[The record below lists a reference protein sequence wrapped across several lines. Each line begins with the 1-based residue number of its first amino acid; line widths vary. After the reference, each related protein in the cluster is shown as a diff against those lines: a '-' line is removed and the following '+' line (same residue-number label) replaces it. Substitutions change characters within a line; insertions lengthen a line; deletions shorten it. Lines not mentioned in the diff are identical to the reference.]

1 MPLRRFSPGLK
12 AQFAFGMVFLFVQ
25 PDASA
30 ADISAQ
36 QIGGVI
42 IPQAFSQALQDGMSV
57 PLYIHLAGS
66 QGRQDDQRIGSAF
79 IWLDDGQLRIRKIQ
93 LEESEDNASVSEQ
106 TRQQLM
112 TLANAPFS
120 TGLVAVNRTVNYIK
134 RCMNAILL
142 VTDLPVECSTP
153 GTCSP

>member
-1 MPLRRFSPGLK
+1 MPLRRFSPRLK

-66 QGRQDDQRIGSAF
+66 QTISKSAALLSGWTMDSYASGKYSWKRVK
-79 IWLDDGQLRIRKIQ
+79 ITPVSANKLD
-93 LEESEDNASVSEQ
+93 SS
-106 TRQQLM
+106 
-112 TLANAPFS
+112 
-120 TGLVAVNRTVNYIK
+120 
-134 RCMNAILL
+134 
-142 VTDLPVECSTP
+142 
-153 GTCSP
+153 

>member
-66 QGRQDDQRIGSAF
+66 QGRQDESAALLSGWMMDSYASGKYSWKRVK
-79 IWLDDGQLRIRKIQ
+79 ITPVSANKLD
-93 LEESEDNASVSEQ
+93 SS
-106 TRQQLM
+106 
-112 TLANAPFS
+112 
-120 TGLVAVNRTVNYIK
+120 
-134 RCMNAILL
+134 
-142 VTDLPVECSTP
+142 
-153 GTCSP
+153 

>member
-112 TLANAPFS
+112 CIGSDTSGIRFIFCIY
-120 TGLVAVNRTVNYIK
+120 NRN
-134 RCMNAILL
+134 RILRL
-142 VTDLPVECSTP
+142 IISNNDRNKK
-153 GTCSP
+153 

>member
-57 PLYIHLAGS
+57 PLYIHLARVARTIS
-66 QGRQDDQRIGSAF
+66 ESAALLSGWMMDSYASGKYSWKRVK
-79 IWLDDGQLRIRKIQ
+79 ITPVSANKLD
-93 LEESEDNASVSEQ
+93 SN
-106 TRQQLM
+106 
-112 TLANAPFS
+112 
-120 TGLVAVNRTVNYIK
+120 
-134 RCMNAILL
+134 
-142 VTDLPVECSTP
+142 
-153 GTCSP
+153 

>member
-93 LEESEDNASVSEQ
+93 LEESEDV
-106 TRQQLM
+106 
-112 TLANAPFS
+112 
-120 TGLVAVNRTVNYIK
+120 
-134 RCMNAILL
+134 
-142 VTDLPVECSTP
+142 
-153 GTCSP
+153 GTERV

>member
-1 MPLRRFSPGLK
+1 MDNDNAFTTVLPGLK

-66 QGRQDDQRIGSAF
+66 QVARRSANRQRFYLAGRWTATHPENTAGR
-79 IWLDDGQLRIRKIQ
+79 
-93 LEESEDNASVSEQ
+93 E
-106 TRQQLM
+106 
-112 TLANAPFS
+112 
-120 TGLVAVNRTVNYIK
+120 
-134 RCMNAILL
+134 
-142 VTDLPVECSTP
+142 
-153 GTCSP
+153 

>member
-66 QGRQDDQRIGSAF
+66 RGRQGRSANRQRFLSGWMMDSYASGKYSWKRVKITPVSANK
-79 IWLDDGQLRIRKIQ
+79 LD
-93 LEESEDNASVSEQ
+93 SS
-106 TRQQLM
+106 
-112 TLANAPFS
+112 
-120 TGLVAVNRTVNYIK
+120 
-134 RCMNAILL
+134 
-142 VTDLPVECSTP
+142 
-153 GTCSP
+153 

>member
-79 IWLDDGQLRIRKIQ
+79 IWLDDGQLRIRQKYSWKRVKITP
-93 LEESEDNASVSEQ
+93 VS
-106 TRQQLM
+106 
-112 TLANAPFS
+112 ANKLDS
-120 TGLVAVNRTVNYIK
+120 
-134 RCMNAILL
+134 
-142 VTDLPVECSTP
+142 S
-153 GTCSP
+153 

>member
-1 MPLRRFSPGLK
+1 MDNDNAFTTVLPGLK

-66 QGRQDDQRIGSAF
+66 QGARTISESAALLSGWMMDSYASGKYSWKRVK
-79 IWLDDGQLRIRKIQ
+79 ITPVSANKLD
-93 LEESEDNASVSEQ
+93 SS
-106 TRQQLM
+106 
-112 TLANAPFS
+112 
-120 TGLVAVNRTVNYIK
+120 
-134 RCMNAILL
+134 
-142 VTDLPVECSTP
+142 
-153 GTCSP
+153 

>member
-57 PLYIHLAGS
+57 PLYIHLARTIS
-66 QGRQDDQRIGSAF
+66 ESAALLSGWTMDSYASGKYSWKRVK
-79 IWLDDGQLRIRKIQ
+79 ITPVSANKLD
-93 LEESEDNASVSEQ
+93 SS
-106 TRQQLM
+106 
-112 TLANAPFS
+112 
-120 TGLVAVNRTVNYIK
+120 
-134 RCMNAILL
+134 
-142 VTDLPVECSTP
+142 
-153 GTCSP
+153 

>member
-66 QGRQDDQRIGSAF
+66 QGRQDDQRIGRTISESAALLSGWTMDSYASGKYSWKRVK
-79 IWLDDGQLRIRKIQ
+79 ITPVSANKLD
-93 LEESEDNASVSEQ
+93 SS
-106 TRQQLM
+106 
-112 TLANAPFS
+112 
-120 TGLVAVNRTVNYIK
+120 
-134 RCMNAILL
+134 
-142 VTDLPVECSTP
+142 
-153 GTCSP
+153 

>member
-42 IPQAFSQALQDGMSV
+42 IPQAFSQAVARVAWTISE
-57 PLYIHLAGS
+57 
-66 QGRQDDQRIGSAF
+66 SAALLSGWMMDSYASGKYSWKRVK
-79 IWLDDGQLRIRKIQ
+79 ITPVSANKLD
-93 LEESEDNASVSEQ
+93 SS
-106 TRQQLM
+106 
-112 TLANAPFS
+112 
-120 TGLVAVNRTVNYIK
+120 
-134 RCMNAILL
+134 
-142 VTDLPVECSTP
+142 
-153 GTCSP
+153 

>member
-1 MPLRRFSPGLK
+1 MDNDNAFTTVLPRTESPVCLRHGL
-12 AQFAFGMVFLFVQ
+12 LFVQ

-79 IWLDDGQLRIRKIQ
+79 IWLDDGQLRIRKYSWKRVKITP
-93 LEESEDNASVSEQ
+93 VS
-106 TRQQLM
+106 
-112 TLANAPFS
+112 ANKLDS
-120 TGLVAVNRTVNYIK
+120 
-134 RCMNAILL
+134 
-142 VTDLPVECSTP
+142 S
-153 GTCSP
+153 